1 MGRVEE
7 ALLALMSSRTRQVET
22 VRATVG
28 DGCGNVAVSGQDM
41 YIWIRPYNRDY
52 PVKAYAPSGAMMGY
66 DTVVIAEV
74 HFVGGA
80 TYYILKGTDPEIYTR
95 SSSLT
100 GLPVVGAHALQ
111 HMYDA
116 GGSDIVYVHPWQ
128 MTPLR
133 LTVTSPESMSA
144 YVSPGEWWLGGT
156 LHRWVGGPTDSLS
169 PYLPSTDY
177 VCYVVVYVSAAFD
190 TLGYTAS
197 PEFPDNIYLPSV
209 YDLNIPT
216 PPGAIAAGIVELRS
230 STTAIT
236 TDLVYPIRTIITPDS
251 ATEVT
256 LQSVFLAAE
265 VDALY
270 KSTASLYTWTQ
281 IGSGV
286 QYLTEGIVD
295 VLMCGPN
302 DWLVFRQQATA
313 DSADPLVY
321 RTSNA
326 GLSWAISQTGLTFTQ
341 GSDIWK
347 AYATWRDPSDPYNV
361 AVAIGKVGAST
372 TPQVFYSSDGGAN
385 WTQVSNTGLPTFTCS
400 SSAYPR
406 CLGVQSFS
414 PIKVCLAL
422 GAQGLYFKNGA
433 SNWIVRNL
441 NSEDVLAVR
450 EDKVSST
457 YWTAVTEAKLR
468 RTSNDWTSNT
478 GYDLEN
484 VDAPAPATVN
494 IYQGEVDRYIF
505 VVAGQQGL
513 HTTWTRSSLH
523 LGAPPIGESGR
534 VLRALP
540 GLSSMLLLTDV
551 DDNLYL
557 STDGGLSSLMS
568 LGRTS
573 IISADGIAPY

>member
-1 MGRVEE
+1 
-7 ALLALMSSRTRQVET
+7 
-22 VRATVG
+22 
-28 DGCGNVAVSGQDM
+28 
-41 YIWIRPYNRDY
+41 
-52 PVKAYAPSGAMMGY
+52 
-66 DTVVIAEV
+66 
-74 HFVGGA
+74 
-80 TYYILKGTDPEIYTR
+80 
-95 SSSLT
+95 
-100 GLPVVGAHALQ
+100 
-111 HMYDA
+111 
-116 GGSDIVYVHPWQ
+116 
-128 MTPLR
+128 
-133 LTVTSPESMSA
+133 
-144 YVSPGEWWLGGT
+144 
-156 LHRWVGGPTDSLS
+156 
-169 PYLPSTDY
+169 
-177 VCYVVVYVSAAFD
+177 
-190 TLGYTAS
+190 
-197 PEFPDNIYLPSV
+197 
-209 YDLNIPT
+209 
-216 PPGAIAAGIVELRS
+216 
-230 STTAIT
+230 
-236 TDLVYPIRTIITPDS
+236 
-251 ATEVT
+251 
-256 LQSVFLAAE
+256 
-265 VDALY
+265 
-270 KSTASLYTWTQ
+270 
-281 IGSGV
+281 
-286 QYLTEGIVD
+286 
-295 VLMCGPN
+295 MCGPN